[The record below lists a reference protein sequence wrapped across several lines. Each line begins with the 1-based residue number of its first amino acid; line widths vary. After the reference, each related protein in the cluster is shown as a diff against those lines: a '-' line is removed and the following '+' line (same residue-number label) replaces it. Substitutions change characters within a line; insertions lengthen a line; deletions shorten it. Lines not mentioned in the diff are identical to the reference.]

1 MLDESVPP
9 GNLRKICRSAD
20 GFQYIPLISDRVMQ
34 APNRV
39 AAETLLPWPN
49 CGNLQAACWPEKMCQ
64 RRYQ

>member
-9 GNLRKICRSAD
+9 GNLRKICRRAD

-39 AAETLLPWPN
+39 AAEPLLPWPN
-49 CGNLQAACWPEKMCQ
+49 YGNPRAA
-64 RRYQ
+64 